1 MEAREQP
8 PLADDSVGV
17 EHLSQGVDELNLV
30 EFPLAA
36 ITDRIID
43 GKKTIILDDS
53 VFDRVTQ
60 TQVDRRLTISGSDRY
75 GLPTAKDEDV
85 LLACLQISKLCDF
98 RSREVTFSRYE
109 MLKLLRWPDES
120 RNYRRLT
127 ESLRRWKGITV
138 YSERAFYDHAAK
150 SWVNRDFG
158 IFDTLHIYHR
168 DADAAFGRLSRF
180 SWNEVLFDSFQAG
193 YLKRLD
199 WDLYT
204 RLKSPIAKRLYRLL
218 DKRFYRCQAIDIDLH
233 DLAWKKLRLSAS
245 HNVAQIK
252 RCLMTGIE
260 ELEQHWDL
268 RPLSAERRFVK
279 LGKGNWI
286 VRFHRKR
293 RTLATTSSV
302 TSPPRLDSID
312 TSRLE
317 QALIRRHVGPAMA
330 EELVRQHPSH
340 TIQTML
346 DLFDW
351 YNQRGQQRHAGF
363 LVMAIR
369 SPESI
374 TMPRGFESSVATAT
388 KRAKQ
393 ASLQAEKQAALSR
406 RERESH
412 QREQRRV
419 DAFHAYW
426 AGLSPEQQDAF
437 ETEAIN
443 AAEPVKRKGY
453 YQYQGRNEQLF
464 EQYRTLLL
472 RDHFERIHQLTNGS
486 AASSR
491 EPGTKSPSSKQ

>member
-1 MEAREQP
+1 MAGRI
-8 PLADDSVGV
+8 
-17 EHLSQGVDELNLV
+17 SQ
-30 EFPLAA
+30 
-36 ITDRIID
+36 
-43 GKKTIILDDS
+43 
-53 VFDRVTQ
+53 
-60 TQVDRRLTISGSDRY
+60 
-75 GLPTAKDEDV
+75 LPTA
-85 LLACLQISKLCDF
+85 
-98 RSREVTFSRYE
+98 
-109 MLKLLRWPDES
+109 
-120 RNYRRLT
+120 YRVVAAL
-127 ESLRRWKGITV
+127 EGITV

-168 DADAAFGRLSRF
+168 DVDASLGQVSRF

-204 RLKSPIAKRLYRLL
+204 RLKSLVAKRHYRQL
-218 DKRFYRCQAIDIDLH
+218 DKRFYSCQAIDIDLH

-268 RPLSAERRFVK
+268 RPLNADRRFVK

-293 RTLATTSSV
+293 RSSPLTNSSDSTPKLAS
-302 TSPPRLDSID
+302 LD
-312 TSRLE
+312 TNQLE
-317 QALIRRHVGPAMA
+317 QSLIRRNVGPAMA
-330 EELVRQHPSH
+330 EELVRKHPSD
-340 TIQTML
+340 TVQTML

-374 TMPRGFESSVATAT
+374 TMPLGFVSSVATAT
-388 KRAKQ
+388 KRAQQ

-406 RERESH
+406 RERESRE
-412 QREQRRV
+412 REQRRV
-419 DAFHAYW
+419 DAFYAYW
-426 AGLSPEQQDAF
+426 AGLSPEQQDSF
-437 ETEAIN
+437 ETEAIDT
-443 AAEPVKRKGY
+443 AEPVKRKGY
-453 YQYQGRNEQLF
+453 YQYQGRNDRLF
-464 EQYRTLLL
+464 DQYRTILL
-472 RDHFERIHQLTNGS
+472 RDHFERIHHLNNGL
-486 AASSR
+486 
-491 EPGTKSPSSKQ
+491 